1 MCVSRLLEEA
11 DASIQ
16 MHTRDF
22 QGRTA
27 IHLAFQRR
35 RTWKHRGLMD
45 TLFNHA
51 SPSLCQLRDN
61 DGWSIQ
67 DLDFLHRGDLIDAVA
82 AGQLDRIQYLQ
93 RLYNCNLF
101 DQQQSGRTLLHEACE
116 QYQLEVVRYLLAN
129 GIDSFVEDLT
139 GATVLHVCARR
150 GFLEGCVI
158 VLDPSTSLALLT
170 AQDKSGRTPLHWS
183 LLRGHHAVSM
193 YFIQTAAMH
202 SVAYELL
209 ATCDDHGYAPLH
221 LASASGH
228 IALVKSMIYLGAD
241 VNSATTTV
249 RQRIETSPLVAATQ
263 SLPGNNRPRSAFNAT
278 SLMDVSQHTVELK
291 TLRLLTGDAANA
303 SPTVARI
310 KSTVGPI
317 DTDTPSPLVLAL
329 RSGHI
334 DVADVLLENGAD
346 LATGEIWELYMTN
359 SNTRQVLAPLACF
372 WLSPPAFAVDEYA
385 ELCRCRRWNE
395 EALCAL
401 LELATSLCLLWE
413 NLDVA
418 MLTAF
423 QRGFLEL
430 AHRLHAGRAAWVL
443 DPVPPVL
450 AKSGG
455 TVLQATRELPV
466 APEAL
471 LSHPGRRLF
480 RNISAV
486 ETTFPPS
493 QFSPSYSVQG
503 PLDDLHLAAY
513 PLDMQAVLDVALRGG
528 YTDVAKTL
536 LSSLPITPNI
546 PMDVVDAFLDNNAL
560 LGQVDRMPWLH
571 CDEGLAWACRR
582 NSVFLA
588 RRLLAHGA
596 KPQRYVFVHGKSAL
610 LWAVWHRNVEILK
623 LLDVLDDD
631 IMIQASDSRG
641 LN

>member
-16 MHTRDF
+16 MHARDF

-67 DLDFLHRGDLIDAVA
+67 DLDFLHRGDFIDAVA

-129 GIDSFVEDLT
+129 GIDSFVEDMT

-150 GFLEGCVI
+150 GFLEGCVV

-202 SVAYELL
+202 GVAYELL

-228 IALVKSMIYLGAD
+228 IALVK
-241 VNSATTTV
+241 
-249 RQRIETSPLVAATQ
+249 
-263 SLPGNNRPRSAFNAT
+263 
-278 SLMDVSQHTVELK
+278 HTVELK

-346 LATGEIWELYMTN
+346 LATG
-359 SNTRQVLAPLACF
+359 
-372 WLSPPAFAVDEYA
+372 
-385 ELCRCRRWNE
+385 
-395 EALCAL
+395 
-401 LELATSLCLLWE
+401 
-413 NLDVA
+413 
-418 MLTAF
+418 
-423 QRGFLEL
+423 
-430 AHRLHAGRAAWVL
+430 
-443 DPVPPVL
+443 
-450 AKSGG
+450 
-455 TVLQATRELPV
+455 
-466 APEAL
+466 
-471 LSHPGRRLF
+471 
-480 RNISAV
+480 
-486 ETTFPPS
+486 
-493 QFSPSYSVQG
+493 
-503 PLDDLHLAAY
+503 
-513 PLDMQAVLDVALRGG
+513 
-528 YTDVAKTL
+528 
-536 LSSLPITPNI
+536 
-546 PMDVVDAFLDNNAL
+546 
-560 LGQVDRMPWLH
+560 
-571 CDEGLAWACRR
+571 
-582 NSVFLA
+582 
-588 RRLLAHGA
+588 
-596 KPQRYVFVHGKSAL
+596 
-610 LWAVWHRNVEILK
+610 
-623 LLDVLDDD
+623 
-631 IMIQASDSRG
+631 
-641 LN
+641 

>member
-1 MCVSRLLEEA
+1 MLVNPGHFQGKIVVVAVGQEEDLPSPVKKKTATGRKKAQIVDKMTEDPYISMVKRHRSASKRVHEWFQRYTSQDTSLENSPPTHPLIHPRYLWQVASIEFSPLHEACRVGDVEALDAALRSKCCRLHLMCVSRLLEEA

-346 LATGEIWELYMTN
+346 LATG
-359 SNTRQVLAPLACF
+359 
-372 WLSPPAFAVDEYA
+372 
-385 ELCRCRRWNE
+385 
-395 EALCAL
+395 
-401 LELATSLCLLWE
+401 
-413 NLDVA
+413 
-418 MLTAF
+418 
-423 QRGFLEL
+423 
-430 AHRLHAGRAAWVL
+430 
-443 DPVPPVL
+443 
-450 AKSGG
+450 
-455 TVLQATRELPV
+455 
-466 APEAL
+466 
-471 LSHPGRRLF
+471 
-480 RNISAV
+480 
-486 ETTFPPS
+486 
-493 QFSPSYSVQG
+493 
-503 PLDDLHLAAY
+503 
-513 PLDMQAVLDVALRGG
+513 
-528 YTDVAKTL
+528 
-536 LSSLPITPNI
+536 
-546 PMDVVDAFLDNNAL
+546 
-560 LGQVDRMPWLH
+560 
-571 CDEGLAWACRR
+571 
-582 NSVFLA
+582 
-588 RRLLAHGA
+588 
-596 KPQRYVFVHGKSAL
+596 
-610 LWAVWHRNVEILK
+610 
-623 LLDVLDDD
+623 
-631 IMIQASDSRG
+631 
-641 LN
+641 